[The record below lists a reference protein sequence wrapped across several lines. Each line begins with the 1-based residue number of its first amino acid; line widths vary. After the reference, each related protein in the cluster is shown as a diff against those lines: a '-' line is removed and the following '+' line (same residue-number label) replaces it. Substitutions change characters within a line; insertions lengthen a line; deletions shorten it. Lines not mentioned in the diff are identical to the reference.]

1 MRSRAAPSGILERNG
16 NGVAACLKGESRH
29 ARARILG
36 GVIAF
41 NKRSSTMNCHVRN
54 ISPAGA
60 KVALTNAAVIPDQF
74 DLSIAQKARSYR
86 ARMVWRGVNEAGV
99 AFLSEY
105 TQDVPVPLEW
115 VKRLRD
121 SETEKAVLRQR
132 IAQLTERDAV

>member
-1 MRSRAAPSGILERNG
+1 
-16 NGVAACLKGESRH
+16 
-29 ARARILG
+29 
-36 GVIAF
+36 
-41 NKRSSTMNCHVRN
+41 
-54 ISPAGA
+54 
-60 KVALTNAAVIPDQF
+60 
-74 DLSIAQKARSYR
+74 
-86 ARMVWRGVNEAGV
+86 MVWRGVNEAGV